1 MTICRFVIALF
12 FFTSFLCAQEIKLKK
27 EIVYFNNSPTFSY
40 IKKGMGNE
48 LQVFKLNTSEV
59 IFTIVVD
66 NNSTESQVDDFKQIF
81 FSEQK
86 TSISSKN
93 FRNRNYEF
101 LVDLLFKEKVIDL
114 NGKVD
119 TSNLKRFKE
128 KYNDNSAY
136 QMMR

>member
-27 EIVYFNNSPTFSY
+27 EIVYFNDSPTFSY

-86 TSISSKN
+86 TTISSKN

-119 TSNLKRFKE
+119 TTNLKRFKE
-128 KYNDNSAY
+128 KYNENNVY

>member
-27 EIVYFNNSPTFSY
+27 EIVYFNDSPTFSY
-40 IKKGMGNE
+40 IKKGMSNE

-66 NNSTESQVDDFKQIF
+66 NNSTESKVDDFKKII

-86 TSISSKN
+86 TIISSKN
-93 FRNRNYEF
+93 FRNRNFEF
-101 LVDLLFKEKVIDL
+101 LVDLMLKEKVIDL

>member
-27 EIVYFNNSPTFSY
+27 EIVYFNDSPTFSY

-86 TSISSKN
+86 TTISSKN

>member
-1 MTICRFVIALF
+1 MTICHFVIALF

-27 EIVYFNNSPTFSY
+27 EIVYFNDSPTFSY

-86 TSISSKN
+86 TTISSKN